1 MSTAKTHDI
10 GPVPILALEGL
21 SGGFRGAP
29 LFTFPKFRP
38 QVSQVLAALV
48 MVLPMQNKSIGTLG
62 AACALIAVL
71 ASCGVGQAEPGAE
84 LPKVDEA
91 TSSMS
96 STIQDGDIPA
106 PADVAAPPADALTT
120 ESGLAYK
127 VLKAGEGTLH
137 PASVDEVT
145 VHYSGWTTDGKM
157 FDSSVKRGTP
167 STFGLNGVIA
177 GWTEGLQLMVEG
189 ETTRFW
195 IPEALAYGGRP
206 GSPAGMLVFDVELIS
221 IKAKPKP
228 PEVPADLNEA
238 PADATTTES
247 GLKIKTLTPGTG
259 TVNPTASDKVTVHY
273 SGWTLDGKMFD
284 SSIMRGE
291 PASFALGAV
300 IAGWTEGL
308 QHMVVGEKARLWIPE
323 ALAYQ
328 GRPGSPAGMLVFD
341 VELLEVTAG
350 PRTPENLT
358 TPPEDALRTES
369 GLVIQTL
376 KEGDMTASTEGAAVV
391 LVNFSFWDETGK
403 MYQSTVL
410 DGAPAPLSVDGTSIK
425 GLAECLPLLHVG
437 QSARVWMP
445 KELGFGDQP
454 GAPQVALVFDI
465 EVLRAFKAPAD
476 LLAAPEGA
484 TTTES
489 GLAYIALSS
498 GPDQEAASPTMA
510 STVTMHFTGWQ
521 DNGKIVDSS
530 YFRGPEESYPVS
542 AVMPGWTEGLQLMK
556 PGDTFRFWV
565 PASLG
570 FGTRAGAPGGN
581 LVFDIE
587 LISFE

>member
-1 MSTAKTHDI
+1 
-10 GPVPILALEGL
+10 
-21 SGGFRGAP
+21 
-29 LFTFPKFRP
+29 
-38 QVSQVLAALV
+38 
-48 MVLPMQNKSIGTLG
+48 MVLPMQNKSIGILG

-71 ASCGVGQAEPGAE
+71 ASCGVGQAEPGTE
-84 LPKVDEA
+84 LSSADEP
-91 TSSMS
+91 SPNMS

-120 ESGLAYK
+120 ASGLAYK
-127 VLKAGEGTLH
+127 VITAGDGTLH

-145 VHYSGWTTDGKM
+145 VHYTGWTTDGKM
-157 FDSSVKRGTP
+157 FDSSVKGGTP
-167 STFGLNGVIA
+167 SSFGLNGVIA
-177 GWTEGLQLMVEG
+177 GWTEGLQLMVAG

-206 GSPAGMLVFDVELIS
+206 GSPAGMLVFDVQLIS
-221 IKAKPKP
+221 IQAKPKP

-247 GLKIKTLTPGTG
+247 GLKIKTLTAGTG
-259 TVNPTASDKVTVHY
+259 TVHPTASDKVTVHY

-284 SSIMRGE
+284 SSVMRGE

-323 ALAYQ
+323 ALAYAGQ
-328 GRPGSPAGMLVFD
+328 PGSPAGVLVFD
-341 VELLEVTAG
+341 VELLEVTTG
-350 PRTPENLT
+350 PKTPENLT
-358 TPPEDALRTES
+358 TPPEDAMRTES

-376 KEGDMTASTEGAAVV
+376 KQGDTSATTSAATVV
-391 LVNFSFWDETGK
+391 LINFSFWDETGK
-403 MYQSTVL
+403 MFQSTVL
-410 DGAPAPLSVDGTSIK
+410 DGAPAPMEVAGTSIK
-425 GLAECLPLLHVG
+425 GLAECLTLLHVG
-437 QSARVWMP
+437 QTARVWIP
-445 KELGFGDQP
+445 KELAFGDQP
-454 GAPQVALVFDI
+454 GAPQGTVVFDI
-465 EVLRAFKAPAD
+465 EVLKAFTAPAD
-476 LLAAPEGA
+476 LQAAPEGA

-489 GLAYIALSS
+489 GLAYIALSK
-498 GPDQEAASPTMA
+498 GPDQESASPSVT
-510 STVTMHFTGWQ
+510 STVTMHFSGWQ
-521 DNGKIVDSS
+521 ETGTMVDSS
-530 YFRGPEESYPVS
+530 YFRGPAETYPVS

-556 PGDTFRFWV
+556 SGDTFRFWV

-570 FGTRAGAPGGN
+570 FGTRPGAPGGD